1 MYLNT
6 IDDSNKAKLGG
17 EKNRAANYQ
26 DMVSNIESKKRC
38 ARVHNAIKL
47 DKTY

>member
-17 EKNRAANYQ
+17 EKNRATNYQ
-26 DMVSNIESKKRC
+26 DMVSNIESKRC
-38 ARVHNAIKL
+38 CVRVHITIKL
-47 DKTY
+47 D

>member
-1 MYLNT
+1 MYLNA

-26 DMVSNIESKKRC
+26 DMVSIIESKRHC
-38 ARVHNAIKL
+38 ARVCNAIKL

>member
-1 MYLNT
+1 MYLNA

-26 DMVSNIESKKRC
+26 DMVSNIESKRC
-38 ARVHNAIKL
+38 CVRVHNTIKL
-47 DKTY
+47 D